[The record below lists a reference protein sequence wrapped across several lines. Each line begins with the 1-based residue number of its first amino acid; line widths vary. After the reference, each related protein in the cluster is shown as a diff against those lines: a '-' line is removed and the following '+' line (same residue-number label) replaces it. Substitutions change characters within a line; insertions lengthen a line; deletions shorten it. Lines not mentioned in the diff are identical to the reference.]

1 MTRNKTGRDGAAD
14 NGAGGRL
21 GPPDCGSPTVAR
33 RGVRRP
39 EQVRAQPGPDYSSSG
54 PAALGPS
61 LDSAEQEAAAAAKVP
76 LGRVAE
82 PADIVGAVLFFASR
96 LADYVTGQ
104 TLPVDGERTTRSA

>member
-1 MTRNKTGRDGAAD
+1 
-14 NGAGGRL
+14 
-21 GPPDCGSPTVAR
+21 
-33 RGVRRP
+33 
-39 EQVRAQPGPDYSSSG
+39 
-54 PAALGPS
+54 